1 MLDWFK
7 INSIKT
13 NPEKFQFMI
22 LGLKHMAPFRPNV
35 NCKIIPYSNEV
46 KLLGITIDNKL
57 KFKKHLEDL
66 YKKAFYKLHDLI
78 RIRGYLT
85 VVVARMLA
93 NAFIDSQFNYVPLT
107 WMFAG
112 KTLINKICKIHYR
125 ILQMV
130 YN

>member
-1 MLDWFK
+1 
-7 INSIKT
+7 
-13 NPEKFQFMI
+13 MI
-22 LGLKHMAPFRPNV
+22 LGLERMAPFRPNV

-66 YKKAFYKLHDLI
+66 YKKAFYKLHDLS

-85 VVVARMLA
+85 VVVARILA
-93 NAFIDSQFNYVPLT
+93 NAFIDSQFNYVPLI

-112 KTLINKICKIHYR
+112 KTLINKICKIHHR
-125 ILQMV
+125 TLQMV